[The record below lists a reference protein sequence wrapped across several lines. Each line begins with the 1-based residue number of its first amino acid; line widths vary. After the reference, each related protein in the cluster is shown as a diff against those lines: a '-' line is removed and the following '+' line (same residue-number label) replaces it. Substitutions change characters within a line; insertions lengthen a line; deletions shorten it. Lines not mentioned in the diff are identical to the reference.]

1 MPRIEIGDVV
11 RRTLT
16 AATGEE
22 LQIPDPERLTHLQF
36 RRYAGCPV
44 CNRHL
49 RATARRLDDLAA
61 AGVREVIVFL
71 STAAAVARYHAE
83 LPLPGVA
90 DPDRELYR
98 AFGVGRSARAVLDP
112 RIWPA
117 AVAGTAGMRSL
128 RGVVVRG
135 EDHLGLPADFLIDT
149 AGRVLARQ
157 YGSHADDQWSV
168 DQLLILADTL
178 PAR

>member
-61 AGVREVIVFL
+61 AGVR
-71 STAAAVARYHAE
+71 
-83 LPLPGVA
+83 
-90 DPDRELYR
+90 
-98 AFGVGRSARAVLDP
+98 
-112 RIWPA
+112 
-117 AVAGTAGMRSL
+117 
-128 RGVVVRG
+128 
-135 EDHLGLPADFLIDT
+135 
-149 AGRVLARQ
+149 
-157 YGSHADDQWSV
+157 
-168 DQLLILADTL
+168 
-178 PAR
+178 